1 MERSNI
7 RIYRNNY
14 ILLDRFFVAGEKKK
28 RNGRSIQAK
37 WLKISIYFSLSLT
50 LTPFR
55 TLFQILPSH
64 ILSHSF
70 TPSFSRVFYYYF
82 YSHALALFFAI
93 YKRTLF
99 SSVCLVYVCM
109 CVCIYLYVSVSDA
122 IYLLV
127 LNNVRYYLLP
137 TLPAPYY
144 LVLPKIIIFNY
155 SQAVTCGFS
164 G

>member
-1 MERSNI
+1 MEWNV
-7 RIYRNNY
+7 RILEY
-14 ILLDRFFVAGEKKK
+14 IVIIISCWTVFLSQAKKKK

-109 CVCIYLYVSVSDA
+109 CVYISLCKCLRCNISP
-122 IYLLV
+122 
-127 LNNVRYYLLP
+127 RF
-137 TLPAPYY
+137 
-144 LVLPKIIIFNY
+144 K
-155 SQAVTCGFS
+155 
-164 G
+164 